1 MNQENYPQYYLYGEL
16 KFPYAERVYF
26 DYICDEFKTNT
37 IQNKL
42 LDIGYMIFHNFDVR
56 SMIHHTYSDAHIS
69 VTEDNVRYTI
79 CILLGELLHTDPII
93 LKLRYE
99 QLSTNRLIDV
109 FFSYLI
115 RYYHMESNGKHFIKA
130 PENMTEEDIK
140 LLNPW
145 KEVVEKYVGSEFLY
159 SDTPNIVIES
169 DKEIIN
175 DFNDKTKEEYQY
187 HLNVPAY
194 PWYGNPL
201 KAKVIILTL
210 NPGYVERESIIA
222 RVIQNVHERY
232 SEGYTEHLRRM
243 LLFKCVSFLPDN
255 QGLKGMTYRDLA
267 NLHQSWY
274 WEDRLTN
281 AFVNEETGLT
291 FEDVNSNFA
300 VIQYI
305 GYSSKKYSSF
315 KKGIILSS
323 QYYTRQLIE
332 YILNNKDTIFIVSRN
347 VQMWKHFLDNI
358 WDESRFI
365 VSKDYLGQRF
375 TKSIL
380 GDEAFNKVIKTF
392 KS

>member
-1 MNQENYPQYYLYGEL
+1 MSQENYPQYYRYGEL
-16 KFPYAERVYF
+16 AFPYAERVYF
-26 DYICDEFKTNT
+26 DYIGDEFKTNT

-42 LDIGYMIFHNFDVR
+42 CDIGYMLFHNYNVK
-56 SMIHHTYSDAHIS
+56 SMIHHTYSDAHTS
-69 VTEDNVRYTI
+69 VTEDSVRYTI
-79 CILLGELLHTDPII
+79 CILLGELLHTDPTI
-93 LKLRYE
+93 LTLKYE
-99 QLSTNRLIDV
+99 QFSTNKLIDV

-115 RYYHMESNGKHFIKA
+115 RYYHVSPNGKHYIKS

-145 KEVVEKYVGSEFLY
+145 KEVVEKCVGSEFLY
-159 SDTPNIVIES
+159 SNTPNLVTES

-175 DFNDKTKEEYQY
+175 AFNDKAKEEYQY
-187 HLNVPAY
+187 HLNVPVY

-201 KAKVIILTL
+201 KAKVIVLTL

-222 RVIQNVHERY
+222 RVIQNMRESY
-232 SEGYTEHLRRM
+232 TEGYTEHLRRM
-243 LLFKCVSFLPDN
+243 LLFECGSFLPDN
-255 QGLKGMTYRDLA
+255 QGLKGITYRDLA

-281 AFVNEETGLT
+281 AFVNKETGLT
-291 FEDVNSNFA
+291 FEDINSNFA

-305 GYSSKKYSSF
+305 GYSSKKYTPF
-315 KKGIILSS
+315 KKGIILPS
-323 QYYTRQLIE
+323 QFYTRQLIE
-332 YILNNKDTIFIVSRN
+332 YILNNKNTVFIVPRN
-347 VQMWKHFLDNI
+347 VQMWKHFLGNV
-358 WDESRFI
+358 WDEGRFI

-380 GDEAFNKVIKTF
+380 GDEAFDKVIKAF